1 MLNEFTFFEYL
12 FVCENSSH
20 PQKKNLKNIL
30 VTNTVATTQ
39 PDERTYIPHDP
50 YQLD

>member
-1 MLNEFTFFEYL
+1 MNSRFLNIFLCVQIPYVL
-12 FVCENSSH
+12 K
-20 PQKKNLKNIL
+20 KKNLKNIL